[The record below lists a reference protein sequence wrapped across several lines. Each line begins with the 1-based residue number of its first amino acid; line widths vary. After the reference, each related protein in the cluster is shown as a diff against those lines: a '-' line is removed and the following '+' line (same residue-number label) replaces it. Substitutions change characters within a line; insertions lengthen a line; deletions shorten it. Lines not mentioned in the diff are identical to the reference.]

1 MAKVRI
7 RDLLKK
13 KELDPDKRA
22 DLEKNDLLALIIA
35 AISVFGPVLLIAIVI
50 LFIFI
55 FGWNLFFH

>member
-22 DLEKNDLLALIIA
+22 DLEKNDLLALILA